1 MKINALLSAGLLGLG
16 WMLGLGSAPC
26 DAKERDPR
34 PREESVVQ
42 LALLLDT
49 SNSMDGLI
57 SQAKSQLWRVV
68 NEFNGARQHGRQTV
82 VEVALYEYGNNSLS
96 AGTNYV
102 WQVLP
107 LTRDLD
113 AVSEALFKLTTNG
126 GEEYCGAVIRE
137 ALDKLSWDKDANTYK
152 AVFIAGNEPFRQ
164 GPIEPEKVCRSAIG
178 KGVVINTIHC
188 GDARQGQESGW
199 EMGARVAEGKFMTI
213 NQDQAVVHIPAPQ
226 DEEITKLSTDLNK
239 TYIGYGNAAPAAAAK
254 QMAQD
259 ANSSSL
265 KAEGAAVQRALTKAS
280 ANYCNTG
287 WDLVDAQQRGG
298 VKLEEIKE
306 ADLPAE
312 MKSMSLVER
321 KAYVDAKAAERLKI
335 QARIKELNE
344 QRLKFI
350 AERESRAVGEKTLDQ
365 AICLAVR
372 EQASAREIEFDQ

>member
-16 WMLGLGSAPC
+16 WMLGLGSAHC
-26 DAKERDPR
+26 DAKEREPR

-102 WQVLP
+102 RQVLP

-152 AVFIAGNEPFRQ
+152 AVFIAGNEP
-164 GPIEPEKVCRSAIG
+164 CR
-178 KGVVINTIHC
+178 
-188 GDARQGQESGW
+188 
-199 EMGARVAEGKFMTI
+199 
-213 NQDQAVVHIPAPQ
+213 
-226 DEEITKLSTDLNK
+226 
-239 TYIGYGNAAPAAAAK
+239 
-254 QMAQD
+254 
-259 ANSSSL
+259 
-265 KAEGAAVQRALTKAS
+265 
-280 ANYCNTG
+280 
-287 WDLVDAQQRGG
+287 
-298 VKLEEIKE
+298 
-306 ADLPAE
+306 
-312 MKSMSLVER
+312 
-321 KAYVDAKAAERLKI
+321 
-335 QARIKELNE
+335 
-344 QRLKFI
+344 QRLSLCRRSCGWR
-350 AERESRAVGEKTLDQ
+350 AHRAGCCGHRLGTGLPTLSHQSRRPVGRRRGAT
-365 AICLAVR
+365 V
-372 EQASAREIEFDQ
+372 SAALRC